1 MRTPVAYD
9 VDIKKIVAKKREKRG
24 RGESTTV
31 KLVILKYY
39 NEAMWAILEGLR
51 SLRDCGV

>member
-39 NEAMWAILEGLR
+39 NEAMRAILE
-51 SLRDCGV
+51 